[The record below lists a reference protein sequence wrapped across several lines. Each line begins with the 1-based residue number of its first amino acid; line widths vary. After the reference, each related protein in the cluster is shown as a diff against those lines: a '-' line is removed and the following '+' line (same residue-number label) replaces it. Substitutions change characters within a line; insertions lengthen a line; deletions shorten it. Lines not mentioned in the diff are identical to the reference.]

1 MKSLLILCM
10 LLSAQTLYSQ
20 SIELFDIDTT
30 NFPTMKAKFY
40 AFDAQDNQVRPS
52 VSELSLEENGTARTI
67 ININCPPPVPLKAV
81 SVAMS
86 IDVSGSMR
94 YTGFGDVPVEL
105 GKTTASELC
114 KNIVMPPSEFAL
126 QTCDHRAMIIQD
138 FTTQRSKILDGITP
152 IRAVGGND
160 FVEHLLNTLTGLLH
174 IAKTGKHK
182 RVAVLYTDAWW
193 YALSSSELQQC
204 IQLCKEHAIEFY
216 AVIYSRP
223 EAEPNGIKQSLQ
235 ALAVAT
241 GGILYDGITS
251 EKAAKDI
258 AIRIQKIAQGG
269 SPCTIEW
276 QSAVS
281 CKVEKT
287 NVELEWQSQSAKTS
301 YQSPQSTI
309 VKLEFNPK
317 SIKFTDPQVGVKTEQ
332 KVIVTARNA
341 DFSITNITSNN
352 GGFDITPKNFTLPNG
367 QSREL
372 TVSYTP
378 ADSGFNYCRFEI
390 ENTLCQTQFFAS
402 GGWKGKKPL
411 IQTLKLIHPNG
422 GEVFVA
428 GSDTGI
434 KWEGVGPDEPVK
446 LEYSTNNGTNWV
458 TLSESAIGLSYK
470 WRVPRTASSQCLARV
485 TAAAK
490 SGAENG
496 MVLIPAGIFQM
507 GNTGAYGGDSDEEPV
522 RDITI
527 SRDFLMSAYEITQ
540 KEYEEV
546 MGTNPSYFKGEN
558 LPVESVSS
566 YDAVEYC
573 NKLSEREGL
582 EKSYIGSGV
591 SIVCDWNANGYRLPT
606 EAEWEYAAK
615 SGTTTDF
622 YNGDLTN
629 AGGCTPI
636 NANLDNIGWYCGNAN
651 DKTQEVGKKVPNAFG
666 LYDMSGNVLE
676 WCWDWFAS
684 YTSSSETDPKGPT
697 TGSDRVIRGGSWS
710 DSAYRCRSADRLA
723 DKAFRRYFNI
733 GFRVVRPK

>member
-1 MKSLLILCM
+1 MKILFFLCL

-20 SIELFDIDTT
+20 SLSLFDIDAS
-30 NFPTMKAKFY
+30 NFPVMKAKFY

-52 VSELSLEENGTARTI
+52 ASELSLKENGTARTI
-67 ININCPPPVPLKAV
+67 ININCPPPVPPKPV

-86 IDVSGSMR
+86 IDVSGSMV
-94 YTGFGDVPVEL
+94 GANFGDIPVEL

-114 KNIVMPPSEFAL
+114 KNIAMPPSEFAL
-126 QTCDHRAMIIQD
+126 QTCDDRAMIIQD

-390 ENTLCQTQFFAS
+390 ENSICQTRLYAS
-402 GGWKGKKPL
+402 GGWKGKKPS
-411 IQTLKLIHPNG
+411 IRTLKLIHPNG

-428 GSDTGI
+428 GSDTVI
-434 KWEGVGPDEPVK
+434 TWEGVGPDEPVK
-446 LEYSTNNGTNWV
+446 LEYRISDTQPWKTI
-458 TLSESAIGLSYK
+458 TDSAKGFSHRF
-470 WRVPRTASSQCLARV
+470 RVPKVASKQYLARV

-490 SGAENG
+490 SGSEIG
-496 MVLIPAGIFQM
+496 MVRIPEGTFQM
-507 GNTGAYGGDSDEEPV
+507 GNTGTNGGLNETPV
-522 RDITI
+522 RSVTI
-527 SRDFLMSAYEITQ
+527 SRDFLMSTYEITQ
-540 KEYEEV
+540 KQYEEV
-546 MGTNPSYFKGEN
+546 MGTNPSNFKGEN
-558 LPVESVSS
+558 LPVESVSW

-573 NKLSEREGL
+573 NKLSEMEGL
-582 EKSYIGSGV
+582 EKCYSGIGKN
-591 SIVCDWNANGYRLPT
+591 IVCDWYATGYRLPT

-615 SGTTTDF
+615 AGTTTDL
-622 YNGDLTN
+622 YSGDVTN
-629 AGGCTPI
+629 
-636 NANLDNIGWYCGNAN
+636 LYNIGWYRGNAN
-651 DKTQEVGKKVPNAFG
+651 STTQEVGQKAPNDFG
-666 LYDMSGNVLE
+666 LYDMSGNVWE
-676 WCWDWFAS
+676 WCWNWYAD
-684 YTSSSETDPKGPT
+684 YTSTPEADPKGPNS
-697 TGSDRVIRGGSWS
+697 GYSRVYRGGSW
-710 DSAYRCRSADRLA
+710 DEDAHECRSANRAKRDPQ
-723 DKAFRRYFNI
+723 YGYSEV
-733 GFRVVRPK
+733 GFRVVRRK